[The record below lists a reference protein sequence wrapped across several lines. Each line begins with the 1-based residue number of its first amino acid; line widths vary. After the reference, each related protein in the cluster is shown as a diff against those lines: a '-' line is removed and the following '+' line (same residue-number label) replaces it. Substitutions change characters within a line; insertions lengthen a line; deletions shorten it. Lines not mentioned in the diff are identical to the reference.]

1 MQRLISYFINYPIV
15 ANLFMILVLVFG
27 YFGLTSIKSS
37 FFPETESD
45 TIIINAVY
53 PGAAPEEIEQGVVL
67 KVEDN
72 LEGITGI
79 DRFTSVSKEN
89 SATVTVE
96 VEKGY
101 NTNVVLQD
109 VKNAVDRISSFP
121 ADLESTEVFKKENV
135 SEAMRFAISGDI
147 SLKALKRYAR
157 NVEDELRA
165 TDGISKIKLS
175 GFPEE
180 EIEVG
185 LDKGDLRAYDLTFQ
199 QVSRNLEIT
208 NGPDGISF
216 LSTLPPT
223 TFYYAFLGLLV
234 GEMALV
240 HYLSSTQFGYTLNAI
255 RDDEEKVTAMGVN
268 TTLYK
273 TAAWM
278 IAALFTGMAG
288 GTWSLFNFYVNPFTA
303 YNLAWNVELIAMS
316 LLGGAGTVLGP
327 VLGAFGLHG
336 LIALVID
343 PYFAGWQLGVLG
355 FVVILTVIALPE
367 GIVGWFQQRAS
378 AMEYYEYGGGAAGD
392 EAAGTGATADA
403 EPDPTTE
410 ESV

>member
-1 MQRLISYFINYPIV
+1 VSAGRELVASALERIVPATRIQRLSKLLRENAWRLLGVGALIGAALPAVLGDGFYLSVVAELYLFAVLALSWDLVGGQTGYPSFGQMAFFGVGAYTTAILFGKFSVGFWPGLAAAGLLSLAV
-15 ANLFMILVLVFG
+15 AGAIGLVVLRLRGG
-27 YFGLTSIKSS
+27 YFAIATL
-37 FFPETESD
+37 
-45 TIIINAVY
+45 
-53 PGAAPEEIEQGVVL
+53 
-67 KVEDN
+67 
-72 LEGITGI
+72 GI
-79 DRFTSVSKEN
+79 
-89 SATVTVE
+89 
-96 VEKGY
+96 
-101 NTNVVLQD
+101 L
-109 VKNAVDRISSFP
+109 
-121 ADLESTEVFKKENV
+121 
-135 SEAMRFAISGDI
+135 
-147 SLKALKRYAR
+147 
-157 NVEDELRA
+157 
-165 TDGISKIKLS
+165 
-175 GFPEE
+175 
-180 EIEVG
+180 
-185 LDKGDLRAYDLTFQ
+185 LTFQ

-255 RDDEEKVTAMGVN
+255 RDDEGKVTAMGVN